1 MHRLQVLSLTA
12 FMLMLPSRLPAQTP
26 VDHDWDAQIVVC
38 NDGKIGVDVVR
49 AYRHPDYFRQEI
61 REMSV
66 CPVFFCAP
74 FLCKDKYLPEFL
86 KHQSHNIYPKTLRAL
101 EHQIHHGEWYK
112 GD

>member
-66 CPVFFCAP
+66 CPVFFLRSVFVQGQISAGVLEAP
-74 FLCKDKYLPEFL
+74 V
-86 KHQSHNIYPKTLRAL
+86 A
-101 EHQIHHGEWYK
+101 
-112 GD
+112 